1 MACNLTTI
9 QNAACISGI
18 AREQSQIKLLQLIA
32 QLTCEAAEGGGG
44 GGSQTPWSENIDGG
58 GFDLTNVNN
67 INVTTINGVAPGAGI
82 TQLYTGAFAD
92 PNGNVTPD
100 NLTIANSYY
109 EDIVP
114 PLNVWYWSV
123 ANQNWNQHS
132 G

>member
-1 MACNLTTI
+1 MIDAALLEESKCYMCLGVSLPDALKMALL
-9 QNAACISGI
+9 SRI
-18 AREQSQIKLLQLIA
+18 AD
-32 QLTCEAAEGGGG
+32 GGGG
-44 GGSQTPWSENIDGG
+44 GGSQTPWSENINGG

-67 INVTTINGVAPGAGI
+67 INVTTINGAAPGAGI

-100 NLTIANSYY
+100 NLTISNSYC